1 MYILSAEHLKRSY
14 SEKILLEDVTFL
26 LDSHDK
32 AGLIGVNGTG
42 KTTLLRIIAG
52 TEHAEGGTLEIP
64 GNVRIGYLP
73 QNPDFGDGTV
83 LEQVLSDIALSE
95 RDAKE
100 YEAKSILGKLGV
112 TDFSAKV
119 KTLSGGQRKKVAMAS
134 VLVTPCDLL
143 ILDEPTNHLDSGM
156 VRWLE
161 EYLKAF
167 KGAILM
173 VTHDRYFLDRVAN
186 RILELDRGKI
196 YSYPGAFSRY
206 LELKAEREEMAAA
219 SERKRQALIRREV
232 EWIHQGP
239 KARGTKS
246 QYRIDRLKALQEEET
261 AQAEAEMSF
270 SSVASRLGRKTI
282 ELVHI
287 SKSYGDKTVIRD
299 FSMILHR
306 QARIGIVGEN
316 GAGKSTLL
324 KMIAGTLPPDTGEV
338 IRGETVKIGY
348 FSQEGEELDPNMRM
362 IDYIKEKGD
371 FIETEEGRLS
381 ASQLLEKFLFP
392 GSEQYKPIG
401 RLSGGE
407 RRRLFLIRILMDAP
421 NVLLLDEPTNDLD
434 IRTLMILEDFLDS
447 FKGAVI
453 AVSHDRYFLDKMAD
467 HILEVK
473 GDGTLQLTLGGYS
486 EWLSGKE
493 GETRSEE
500 DAPEKKKAAKNAW
513 KQGSPK
519 KLKFTYKE
527 QKEFETIDEDM
538 EKLEE
543 AIAAKE
549 KEIEKETSDFIKLQQ
564 LLSEKEA
571 LETALS
577 EKEER
582 WIYLTE
588 LDEKIK
594 AQE

>member
-1 MYILSAEHLKRSY
+1 MYILSAEHIRRSY
-14 SEKILLEDVTFL
+14 SEKTLLEDVTFI
-26 LDSHDK
+26 LDNHDK

-52 TEHAEGGTLEIP
+52 TEQMEGGKLEIP
-64 GNVRIGYLP
+64 GGVRIGYLP
-73 QNPDFGDGTV
+73 QNPEFGDGTV
-83 LEQVLSDIALSE
+83 LEQVLADIAAND
-95 RDAKE
+95 RDTKE
-100 YEAKSILGKLGV
+100 YEAKSILGRLGIS
-112 TDFSAKV
+112 DFSAKV

-196 YSYPGAFSRY
+196 VSYPGAFSKY

-246 QYRIDRLKALQEEET
+246 QYRIDRLKALQQEEKE
-261 AQAEAEMSF
+261 EAEEMMRF

-282 ELVHI
+282 ELEHI
-287 SKSYGDKTVIRD
+287 SKSYDGNCIIRD

-324 KMIAGTLPPDTGEV
+324 KIIAGTLLPDSGTV
-338 IRGETVKIGY
+338 TRGETVKIGY
-348 FSQEGEELDPNMRM
+348 FSQEGEEMNPEMRM
-362 IDYIKEKGD
+362 IDYIREKGD
-371 FIETEEGRLS
+371 SIETEEGRLS

-467 HILEVK
+467 HILEVR
-473 GDGTLQLTLGGYS
+473 GDGNLSLTLGGYS
-486 EWLSGKE
+486 EWLAGKE
-493 GETRSEE
+493 AEE
-500 DAPEKKKAAKNAW
+500 AAAPKKAVKSGAKNAW
-513 KQGSPK
+513 KQDAPK

-527 QKEFETIDEDM
+527 QKEYETIDADM
-538 EKLEE
+538 AALEGK
-543 AIAAKE
+543 IAAKE
-549 KEIEKETSDFIKLQQ
+549 AEIAKETSDFVKLQA
-564 LLSEKEA
+564 LLEEKEA
-571 LETALS
+571 LQKSLE

-588 LDEKIK
+588 LAEKIES
-594 AQE
+594 QG